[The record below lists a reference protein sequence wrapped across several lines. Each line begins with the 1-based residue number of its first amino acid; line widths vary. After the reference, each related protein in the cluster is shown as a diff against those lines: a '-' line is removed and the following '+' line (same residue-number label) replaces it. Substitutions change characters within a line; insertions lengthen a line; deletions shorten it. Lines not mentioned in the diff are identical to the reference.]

1 MLTYRVD
8 DMTCGHCAS
17 TITKAVRAVDAGA
30 KVDIDLAQHLVM
42 VEPTEADV
50 QELSDAI
57 AEAGYD
63 ALVGITGV
71 HGVDAGTDAQIREI
85 GDRAAAIDALIAW
98 AQPGDGVVVAG
109 KGHEVGQLVD
119 GVNHHFDDR
128 EEVRRALKE
137 KKH

>member
-17 TITKAVRAVDAGA
+17 TITKAVRAVDADA

-57 AEAGYD
+57 AEAGYTPV
-63 ALVGITGV
+63 AVQSETMV
-71 HGVDAGTDAQIREI
+71 AKPAKAG
-85 GDRAAAIDALIAW
+85 GCC
-98 AQPGDGVVVAG
+98 GCCG
-109 KGHEVGQLVD
+109 
-119 GVNHHFDDR
+119 
-128 EEVRRALKE
+128 
-137 KKH
+137 